1 MDDIDLKLLELLKDD
16 GRASYIDLG
25 KKLNLSEAAVRRRVR
40 KLVED
45 GTIKRF
51 TLEIKERERAMAL
64 TLLSTVPNTP
74 TYDVAG
80 RINKINGVEKVYE
93 ITGQY
98 DIAVLMSGPNIA
110 EVNKVIDEIRKTDGV
125 INTNTVIIL
134 REL

>member
-1 MDDIDLKLLELLKDD
+1 MDDIDLKLLEFLKDD

-40 KLVED
+40 KMVDD

-64 TLLSTVPNTP
+64 TLLSTAPNTP

-80 RINKINGVEKVYE
+80 RITKINGVEKVYE

-110 EVNKVIDEIRKTDGV
+110 EVNKVIDEIRKADGV

>member
-1 MDDIDLKLLELLKDD
+1 MDEIDLKLLELLKDD

>member
-40 KLVED
+40 KMVED

-64 TLLSTVPNTP
+64 TL
-74 TYDVAG
+74 
-80 RINKINGVEKVYE
+80 
-93 ITGQY
+93 
-98 DIAVLMSGPNIA
+98 
-110 EVNKVIDEIRKTDGV
+110 
-125 INTNTVIIL
+125 
-134 REL
+134 

>member
-1 MDDIDLKLLELLKDD
+1 
-16 GRASYIDLG
+16 
-25 KKLNLSEAAVRRRVR
+25 
-40 KLVED
+40 
-45 GTIKRF
+45 
-51 TLEIKERERAMAL
+51 MAL

>member
-1 MDDIDLKLLELLKDD
+1 MDEIDLKLLELLKED

-25 KKLNLSEAAVRRRVR
+25 KQLNLSEAAVRRRVK

-45 GTIKRF
+45 GVIKKFTI
-51 TLEIKERERAMAL
+51 EIKERERAMAL
-64 TLLSTVPNTP
+64 TLLSTSPNVP
-74 TYDVAG
+74 TYEVASN
-80 RINKINGVEKVYE
+80 ISKIKGVEKVYE

-98 DIAVLMSGPNIA
+98 DIAVLISAPSIA
-110 EVNKVIDEIRKTDGV
+110 EVNKVIDEIRKAEGV

>member
-1 MDDIDLKLLELLKDD
+1 MDEIDLKLLELLKED

-25 KKLNLSEAAVRRRVR
+25 KQLNLSEAAVRRRVK

-45 GTIKRF
+45 GVIKKFTI
-51 TLEIKERERAMAL
+51 EIKERERAMAL
-64 TLLSTVPNTP
+64 TLLSTSPNIP
-74 TYDVAG
+74 TYEVASN
-80 RINKINGVEKVYE
+80 ISKIKGVEKVYE

-98 DIAVLMSGPNIA
+98 DIAVLISAPSIA
-110 EVNKVIDEIRKTDGV
+110 EVNKVIDEIRKAEGV

>member
-1 MDDIDLKLLELLKDD
+1 MDEIDLKLLELLKED

-25 KKLNLSEAAVRRRVR
+25 KQLNLSEAAVRRRVK

-45 GTIKRF
+45 GVIKKFTI
-51 TLEIKERERAMAL
+51 EIKERERAMAI
-64 TLLSTVPNTP
+64 TLLSTSPNIP
-74 TYDVAG
+74 TYEVASN
-80 RINKINGVEKVYE
+80 ISKIKGVEKVYE

-98 DIAVLMSGPNIA
+98 DIAVLISAPSIA
-110 EVNKVIDEIRKTDGV
+110 EVNKVIDEIRKAEGV

>member
-1 MDDIDLKLLELLKDD
+1 MDEIDLKLLELLKED

-25 KKLNLSEAAVRRRVR
+25 KQLNLSEAAVRRRVK

-45 GTIKRF
+45 GVIKKFTI
-51 TLEIKERERAMAL
+51 EIKERERAMAL
-64 TLLSTVPNTP
+64 TLLSTSPNIP
-74 TYDVAG
+74 TYEVASN
-80 RINKINGVEKVYE
+80 ISKIKGVEKVYE

-98 DIAVLMSGPNIA
+98 DIAVLISAPSIA
-110 EVNKVIDEIRKTDGV
+110 EVNKVIDEIRKADGV

>member
-1 MDDIDLKLLELLKDD
+1 MDDIDLKLLELLKENS
-16 GRASYIDLG
+16 RASYVELG
-25 KKLNLSEAAVRRRVR
+25 KMLNLSEAAVRRRVK

-45 GTIKRF
+45 GTIKKF

-64 TLLSTVPNTP
+64 TLLSTAPNIP

-80 RINKINGVEKVYE
+80 KIIKIKGVEKVYE

-98 DIAVLMSGPNIA
+98 DIAVLISGPNIA
-110 EVNKVIDEIRKTDGV
+110 EVNKIIDEIRKVDGV

>member
-40 KLVED
+40 KMVED

>member
-1 MDDIDLKLLELLKDD
+1 
-16 GRASYIDLG
+16 
-25 KKLNLSEAAVRRRVR
+25 
-40 KLVED
+40 
-45 GTIKRF
+45 
-51 TLEIKERERAMAL
+51 
-64 TLLSTVPNTP
+64 
-74 TYDVAG
+74 AG

>member
-1 MDDIDLKLLELLKDD
+1 MDEIDLKLLELLKED

-25 KKLNLSEAAVRRRVR
+25 KKLNLSEAAVRRRVK

-45 GTIKRF
+45 GVIKKFTI
-51 TLEIKERERAMAL
+51 EIKERERAMAL
-64 TLLSTVPNTP
+64 TLLSTSPNIP
-74 TYDVAG
+74 TYEVASN
-80 RINKINGVEKVYE
+80 ISKIKGVEKVYE

-98 DIAVLMSGPNIA
+98 DIAVLISAPSIA
-110 EVNKVIDEIRKTDGV
+110 EVNKVIDEIRKADGV

>member
-1 MDDIDLKLLELLKDD
+1 MDEIDLKLLELLKDD

-40 KLVED
+40 KMVED